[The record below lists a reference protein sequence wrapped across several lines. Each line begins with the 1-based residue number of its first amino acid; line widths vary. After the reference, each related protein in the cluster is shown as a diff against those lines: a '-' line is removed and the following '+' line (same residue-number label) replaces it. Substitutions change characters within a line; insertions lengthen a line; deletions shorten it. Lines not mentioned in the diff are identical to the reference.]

1 MASPWKYLGLKCGL
15 NSNLGA
21 KMMMN
26 KLILKLAAPVLMT
39 GVLLSGIQISVVN
52 AADVANSK
60 DAKETKVER
69 KTKRVP
75 TLRSKVYDQLSRA
88 QSLADAGKQAEAF
101 VVLDNVKS
109 KASSMN
115 SYEQAMMYNFYAFI
129 HYEAENYD
137 KAIKA
142 FENVVQQQPI
152 PETFEQATLFSLAQL
167 HMMRGNFDKTI
178 AKIEQ
183 WEVIQ
188 KNIYPS
194 KDIPAK
200 NLVLKAQ
207 AMYQKQDYLA
217 ASQYINAA
225 VLQIETNDLGF
236 QVDEQWY
243 VLQRAVYFELKQ
255 PENVKNVLLKLVKKF
270 EAPKYWLQLA
280 GMYGELQQEE
290 KQLAIM
296 EIAAQKSFIATGSDM
311 FNLAQLYYYHQ
322 MPYKA
327 AAVMQQAMD
336 AGKLP
341 EDERNLTFL
350 AQSWNVAKETQKAI
364 PVMLAAAKLSETGE
378 LYAQLGQMYL
388 NMDKWQQA
396 IASSQQAIEKGGL
409 RNEGMSHLVIG
420 MAQFNVG
427 EYNEA
432 LNQLAKAQEYDGSR
446 GMAKQW
452 SKFVEGE
459 RKQFATFASVGN

>member
-1 MASPWKYLGLKCGL
+1 MLI
-15 NSNLGA
+15 
-21 KMMMN
+21 N
-26 KLILKLAAPVLMT
+26 KIILKIVAPVLMT
-39 GVLLSGIQISVVN
+39 GVLVSGMQVSAVIAQEV
-52 AADVANSK
+52 
-60 DAKETKVER
+60 EVER

-88 QSLADAGKQAEAF
+88 QGLADAGDQAEAF
-101 VVLDNVKS
+101 EVLDNVKS

-115 SYEQAMMYNFYAFI
+115 SYELAMMYNFYAFI
-129 HYEAENYD
+129 HYEVENYD
-137 KAIKA
+137 QAIAA

-167 HMMRGNFDKTI
+167 HMMRGNYDKTI
-178 AKIEQ
+178 VKIEQ
-183 WEVIQ
+183 WEAIQ
-188 KNIYPS
+188 KNLYPS

-207 AMYQKQDYLA
+207 AMYQKQDYIA
-217 ASQYINAA
+217 ASKYINAA

-255 PENVKNVLLKLVKKF
+255 PENVKNVLLKLVKRF

-280 GMYGELQQEE
+280 GMYGELEQEE
-290 KQLAIM
+290 KQLAVM
-296 EIAAQKSFIATGSDM
+296 EIAEQKSFIATGSDM

-327 AAVMQQAMD
+327 AAIMQKAMD
-336 AGKLP
+336 VGKLP

-350 AQSWNVAKETQKAI
+350 AQSWNFAKETEKAI
-364 PVMLAAAKLSETGE
+364 PVMLAAAELSDSGE

-388 NMDKWQQA
+388 NMDKWKQA
-396 IASSQQAIEKGGL
+396 VAASQQALEKGGL

-420 MAQFNVG
+420 LAQFNVG

-446 GMAKQW
+446 GMAQQW

-459 RKQFATFASVGN
+459 RNQIATYASVGS

>member
-1 MASPWKYLGLKCGL
+1 MLI
-15 NSNLGA
+15 
-21 KMMMN
+21 N
-26 KLILKLAAPVLMT
+26 KIILKIVAPVLMT
-39 GVLLSGIQISVVN
+39 GVLVSGMQVSAVIAQEV
-52 AADVANSK
+52 
-60 DAKETKVER
+60 EVER

-88 QSLADAGKQAEAF
+88 QGLADAGDQAEAF
-101 VVLDNVKS
+101 EVLDNVKS
-109 KASSMN
+109 KAGSMN
-115 SYEQAMMYNFYAFI
+115 SYELAMMYNFYAFI
-129 HYEAENYD
+129 HYEVENYD
-137 KAIKA
+137 QAIAA

-167 HMMRGNFDKTI
+167 HMMRGNYDKTI
-178 AKIEQ
+178 VKIEQ
-183 WEVIQ
+183 WEAIQ
-188 KNIYPS
+188 KNLYPS

-207 AMYQKQDYLA
+207 AMYQKQDYIA
-217 ASQYINAA
+217 ASKYINAA

-255 PENVKNVLLKLVKKF
+255 PENVKNVLLKLVKRF

-280 GMYGELQQEE
+280 GMYGELEQEQ
-290 KQLAIM
+290 KQLAVM
-296 EIAAQKSFIATGSDM
+296 EIAEQKSFVATGSDM

-327 AAVMQQAMD
+327 AAIMQKAID
-336 AGKLP
+336 VGKLP
-341 EDERNLTFL
+341 ENERNLTFL
-350 AQSWNVAKETQKAI
+350 AQSWNLAKETEKAI

-388 NMDKWQQA
+388 NMDQWTQA
-396 IASSQQAIEKGGL
+396 ITTSQQAIEKGGL

-420 MAQFNVG
+420 LAQFNVG

-432 LNQLAKAQEYDGSR
+432 LNQLAKAQEYDSSR
-446 GMAKQW
+446 GMAQQW

-459 RKQFATFASVGN
+459 RKQIATYASVGS

>member
-1 MASPWKYLGLKCGL
+1 MTMS
-15 NSNLGA
+15 
-21 KMMMN
+21 
-26 KLILKLAAPVLMT
+26 KLLTKLAPVLLT
-39 GVLLSGIQISVVN
+39 GVLLSSVQVNVVN
-52 AADVANSK
+52 AQEAPLISEKTVQAV
-60 DAKETKVER
+60 ETVQVER

-88 QSLADAGKQAEAF
+88 QSLADAGNQVEAF
-101 VVLDNVKS
+101 EVLDQVKS
-109 KASSMN
+109 KHSSMN
-115 SYEQAMMYNFYAFI
+115 SYEQAMMYNFYGFI
-129 HYEAENYD
+129 HYAVENYD
-137 KAIKA
+137 QAIVA

-178 AKIEQ
+178 LKIEQ
-183 WEVIQ
+183 WETIQ
-188 KNIYPS
+188 NRLYPNT
-194 KDIPAK
+194 DMPAK

-207 AMYQKQDYLA
+207 AMYQKQDYA
-217 ASQYINAA
+217 ASSGYINAA
-225 VLQIETNDLGF
+225 VQQVETNDLGF

-255 PENVKNVLLKLVKKF
+255 PENVKNVLLKLVKNF

-280 GMYGELQQEE
+280 GMYAELGQEV
-290 KQLAIM
+290 KQLAVM
-296 EIAAQKSFIATGSDM
+296 EIAAQKSFVATGSDM

-327 AAVMQQAMD
+327 ATLMQKAMHE
-336 AGKLP
+336 GKLP

-350 AQSWNVAKETQKAI
+350 AQSWNLAKETQKAI
-364 PVMLAAAKLSETGE
+364 PAMLAAAKLSETGE

-396 IASSQQAIEKGGL
+396 IAASQQAIEKGGL
-409 RNEGMSHLVIG
+409 RNGGMSHLVIG

-432 LNQLAKAQEYDGSR
+432 LNQLAKAQEFDGSR

-459 RKQFATFASVGN
+459 RNQIATYASVGN

>member
-1 MASPWKYLGLKCGL
+1 MA
-15 NSNLGA
+15 
-21 KMMMN
+21 MN
-26 KLILKLAAPVLMT
+26 TLILKLVAPVLMT
-39 GVLLSGIQISVVN
+39 GVLLTSMQVSVVN
-52 AADVANSK
+52 AKGAQEA
-60 DAKETKVER
+60 KVER

-88 QSLADAGKQAEAF
+88 QTLADAGNQAEAF
-101 VVLDNVKS
+101 GVLDLVKS
-109 KASSMN
+109 KVSSMN
-115 SYEQAMMYNFYAFI
+115 SYEKAMMYNFYAFI

-137 KAIKA
+137 QAIAA

-167 HMMRGNFDKTI
+167 HMMRGNYDKTI
-178 AKIEQ
+178 ANIEK
-183 WEVIQ
+183 WELIQ
-188 KNIYPS
+188 KNLHPS

-207 AMYQKQDYLA
+207 AMYQKQDYAA
-217 ASQYINAA
+217 ASNYINAA

-280 GMYGELQQEE
+280 GMYGELEQEQ
-290 KQLAIM
+290 KQLAVM
-296 EIAAQKSFIATGSDM
+296 EIAEQKSFVATGSDM
-311 FNLAQLYYYHQ
+311 FNLSQLYYYHQ

-327 AAVMQQAMD
+327 AAIMQKAMD

-350 AQSWNVAKETQKAI
+350 AQSWNSAKETEKAI
-364 PVMLAAAKLSETGE
+364 PVMLAAAKLSESGE

-388 NMDKWQQA
+388 SMDKWEQA
-396 IASSQQAIEKGGL
+396 IAASQQAIEKGSL

-420 MAQFNVG
+420 MAKFNVG

-459 RKQFATFASVGN
+459 RKQFATYASVGS

>member
-1 MASPWKYLGLKCGL
+1 MA
-15 NSNLGA
+15 
-21 KMMMN
+21 MN
-26 KLILKLAAPVLMT
+26 KLLLKLAAPVLMT
-39 GVLLSGIQISVVN
+39 SVLLTSMQISVVN
-52 AADVANSK
+52 AKSAENAEEV
-60 DAKETKVER
+60 KVER

-88 QSLADAGKQAEAF
+88 QGLADAGNQTEAF
-101 VVLDNVKS
+101 AVLDNVKS

-115 SYEQAMMYNFYAFI
+115 SYEQAMMYNFYGFI

-137 KAIKA
+137 QAIEA

-167 HMMRGNFDKTI
+167 HMMRGNYEQTI

-183 WEVIQ
+183 WETIQ
-188 KNIYPS
+188 KTLYPN
-194 KDIPAK
+194 KAIPAK

-207 AMYQKQDYLA
+207 AMYQKQDYAA
-217 ASQYINAA
+217 ASDYINAA
-225 VLQIETNDLGF
+225 VEQVETNDLGF

-280 GMYGELQQEE
+280 GMYGELGQEE

-296 EIAAQKSFIATGSDM
+296 EIAEQQSYVATGSDM
-311 FNLAQLYYYHQ
+311 FTLAQLYYYHQ

-327 AAVMQQAMD
+327 AAVMQKAID
-336 AGKLP
+336 AGKLS

-350 AQSWNVAKETQKAI
+350 AQSWNLAKETDNAI
-364 PVMLAAAKLSETGE
+364 PVMLAAAKLSKTGE

-388 NMDKWQQA
+388 SMDKWELA
-396 IASSQQAIEKGGL
+396 IAASQQAIEKGGL

-420 MAQFNVG
+420 MAKFNVG

-432 LNQLAKAQEYDGSR
+432 LNQLAKAQQYDGSR
-446 GMAKQW
+446 GMAQQW

-459 RKQFATFASVGN
+459 RKQYATYASVGS

>member
-1 MASPWKYLGLKCGL
+1 MT
-15 NSNLGA
+15 
-21 KMMMN
+21 MN
-26 KLILKLAAPVLMT
+26 KLLLKLAVPVLFT
-39 GVLLSGIQISVVN
+39 GVLMSPLQVSSVN
-52 AADVANSK
+52 AQEIQA
-60 DAKETKVER
+60 ER

-75 TLRSKVYDQLSRA
+75 TLRSRVYDQLSRA
-88 QSLADAGKQAEAF
+88 QGLADAGNQAEAF
-101 VVLDNVKS
+101 AVLDNVKS

-115 SYEQAMMYNFYAFI
+115 SYEQAMMYNFYGFI
-129 HYEAENYD
+129 YYEAENYD
-137 KAIKA
+137 QAIQA

-167 HMMRGNFDKTI
+167 HMMRGNYDQAI

-188 KNIYPS
+188 KHLYPTQ
-194 KDIPAK
+194 DIPAK

-217 ASQYINAA
+217 ASKYINAA
-225 VLQIETNDLGF
+225 VEQVETNDLGF

-243 VLQRAVYFELKQ
+243 VLQRAIYFELKQ
-255 PENVKNVLLKLVKKF
+255 PEKVKDVLLKLVQKF

-280 GMYGELQQEE
+280 GMYGELGLEE

-296 EIAAQKSFIATGSDM
+296 EIAEQQSYIATGSDM

-322 MPYKA
+322 LPYKA
-327 AAVMQQAMD
+327 ALVMQKAID
-336 AGKLP
+336 AGKLA

-350 AQSWNVAKETQKAI
+350 AQSWSGAKETEKAI
-364 PVMLAAAKLSETGE
+364 PVMLAAAKLSATGE

-388 NMDKWQQA
+388 NMENWQQA
-396 IASSQQAIEKGGL
+396 IRASQQAIEKGGL

-420 MAQFNVG
+420 LAQFNVG

-432 LNQLAKAQEYDGSR
+432 LNQLAKAQQYDASR
-446 GMAKQW
+446 GMAQQW

-459 RKQFATFASVGN
+459 RKQFATIASVGS

>member
-1 MASPWKYLGLKCGL
+1 MAI
-15 NSNLGA
+15 
-21 KMMMN
+21 N
-26 KLILKLAAPVLMT
+26 KLILKLATPVLMT
-39 GVLLSGIQISVVN
+39 AVLLSGVQVSVVN
-52 AADVANSK
+52 AQEV
-60 DAKETKVER
+60 EVER

-88 QSLADAGKQAEAF
+88 QGLADAGNQAEAF
-101 VVLDNVKS
+101 DILDNVKS

-115 SYEQAMMYNFYAFI
+115 SYELAMMFNFYAFI

-137 KAIKA
+137 QAIAA
-142 FENVVQQQPI
+142 FENVVKQQPI
-152 PETFEQATLFSLAQL
+152 PETFEQTTLFSLAQL
-167 HMMRGNFDKTI
+167 HMMRGNYDKTI
-178 AKIEQ
+178 ANIEQ
-183 WEVIQ
+183 WEDIQ
-188 KNIYPS
+188 KTLYPS

-207 AMYQKQDYLA
+207 AMYQKQDYA
-217 ASQYINAA
+217 IASKYINAA
-225 VLQIETNDLGF
+225 VIQIETNDLGF

-280 GMYGELQQEE
+280 GMYGELEQEE
-290 KQLAIM
+290 KQLAVM
-296 EIAAQKSFIATGSDM
+296 EIAEQKSFIATGSDM

-327 AAVMQQAMD
+327 AAIMQKAID
-336 AGKLP
+336 VGKLP

-350 AQSWNVAKETQKAI
+350 AQSWNLAKETEKAI

-388 NMDKWQQA
+388 NMDQWTQA
-396 IASSQQAIEKGGL
+396 IATSQQAIEKGGL
-409 RNEGMSHLVIG
+409 RNEGMPHLVIG
-420 MAQFNVG
+420 LAQFNVG

-432 LNQLAKAQEYDGSR
+432 LTQLAKAQEFDSSR
-446 GMAKQW
+446 GMAQQW

-459 RKQFATFASVGN
+459 RKQVATYASVGS

>member
-1 MASPWKYLGLKCGL
+1 MA
-15 NSNLGA
+15 
-21 KMMMN
+21 MN
-26 KLILKLAAPVLMT
+26 KILLKLAAPVLMT
-39 GVLLSGIQISVVN
+39 SVLLTSMQISVVN
-52 AADVANSK
+52 AEDV
-60 DAKETKVER
+60 KVER

-88 QSLADAGKQAEAF
+88 QGLADAGNQAEAF
-101 VVLDNVKS
+101 EVLDKVNA

-115 SYEQAMMYNFYAFI
+115 SYEQAMMHNFYGFI

-137 KAIKA
+137 QAIAA
-142 FENVVQQQPI
+142 FENVVKQQPI

-167 HMMRGNFDKTI
+167 HMMRDNYDATI
-178 AKIEQ
+178 TKIEQ
-183 WEVIQ
+183 WEAIQ
-188 KNIYPS
+188 KNLYPT

-207 AMYQKQDYLA
+207 AMYQKQDYAA
-217 ASQYINAA
+217 ASEYINAA
-225 VLQIETNDLGF
+225 VEQVETNDLGF

-280 GMYGELQQEE
+280 GMYGELEQEE

-296 EIAAQKSFIATGSDM
+296 EIAEQQSYVATGSDM

-327 AAVMQQAMD
+327 AAVMQKAID
-336 AGKLP
+336 AGKLS

-350 AQSWNVAKETQKAI
+350 AQSWNSAKETEKAI
-364 PVMLAAAKLSETGE
+364 PVMLAAAKLSKTGE

-388 NMDKWQQA
+388 NMDKWNEA
-396 IASSQQAIEKGGL
+396 IAASQQAIEKGSL

-459 RKQFATFASVGN
+459 RKQYATYASVGS

>member
-1 MASPWKYLGLKCGL
+1 MT
-15 NSNLGA
+15 
-21 KMMMN
+21 MN
-26 KLILKLAAPVLMT
+26 KLLLKLATSVLMT
-39 GVLLSGIQISVVN
+39 GVLMSGIKVSVVN
-52 AADVANSK
+52 AQEVQ
-60 DAKETKVER
+60 VER

-88 QSLADAGKQAEAF
+88 QNLADAGQQSAAF
-101 VVLDNVKS
+101 EVLDNIKS
-109 KASSMN
+109 KSSSMN
-115 SYEQAMMYNFYAFI
+115 SYEQAMMYNFYGFI

-137 KAIKA
+137 QAIAA

-167 HMMRGNFDKTI
+167 HMMRGNFDETI

-188 KNIYPS
+188 KSLYPS

-207 AMYQKQDYLA
+207 AMYQKQDYAA
-217 ASQYINAA
+217 ASDYINAA
-225 VLQIETNDLGF
+225 VEQVEINDLGF

-280 GMYGELQQEE
+280 GMYGELGQEE

-296 EIAAQKSFIATGSDM
+296 EIAEQQSYVATGSDM

-322 MPYKA
+322 LPYKA
-327 AAVMQQAMD
+327 AAIMQKAMD
-336 AGKLP
+336 AGKLAQ
-341 EDERNLTFL
+341 DERNLTFL
-350 AQSWNVAKETQKAI
+350 AQSWNFAKETQKAI

-388 NMDKWQQA
+388 NMDKWEQA
-396 IASSQQAIEKGGL
+396 IAASQQAIEKGGL

-427 EYNEA
+427 EYNQA
-432 LNQLAKAQEYDGSR
+432 LTQLAKAQEFDGSR
-446 GMAKQW
+446 GMAQQW

-459 RKQFATFASVGN
+459 RKQYATFASVSS

>member
-1 MASPWKYLGLKCGL
+1 MA
-15 NSNLGA
+15 
-21 KMMMN
+21 MN
-26 KLILKLAAPVLMT
+26 TLILKLVAPVLMT
-39 GVLLSGIQISVVN
+39 GVLLTSMQVSIVN
-52 AADVANSK
+52 AKGAQEV
-60 DAKETKVER
+60 KVER

-88 QSLADAGKQAEAF
+88 QTLADAGNQAEAF
-101 VVLDNVKS
+101 GVLDLVKS
-109 KASSMN
+109 KVSSIN
-115 SYEQAMMYNFYAFI
+115 SYEKAMMYNFYAFI

-137 KAIKA
+137 QAIAA

-167 HMMRGNFDKTI
+167 HMMRGNYDKTI
-178 AKIEQ
+178 ANIEK

-188 KNIYPS
+188 KNLHPS

-207 AMYQKQDYLA
+207 AMYQKQDYAA
-217 ASQYINAA
+217 ASNYINAA

-280 GMYGELQQEE
+280 GMYGELEQEQ
-290 KQLAIM
+290 KQLAVM
-296 EIAAQKSFIATGSDM
+296 EIAEQKSFVATGSDM
-311 FNLAQLYYYHQ
+311 FNLSQLYYYHQ

-327 AAVMQQAMD
+327 AAIMQKAMD

-350 AQSWNVAKETQKAI
+350 AQSWNSAKETEKAI
-364 PVMLAAAKLSETGE
+364 PVMLAAAKLSESGE

-388 NMDKWQQA
+388 NMDKWEQA
-396 IASSQQAIEKGGL
+396 IAASQQAIEKGSL

-420 MAQFNVG
+420 MAKFNVG

-459 RKQFATFASVGN
+459 RKQFATYASVGS

>member
-1 MASPWKYLGLKCGL
+1 MANPWKYLGWKCGL
-15 NSNLGA
+15 NLNLGA
-21 KMMMN
+21 KMSMN
-26 KLILKLAAPVLMT
+26 KIILKLVVPVLMT
-39 GVLLSGIQISVVN
+39 GVLISGMQVSAVN
-52 AADVANSK
+52 AQEVV
-60 DAKETKVER
+60 VER

-88 QSLADAGKQAEAF
+88 QGLADAGNQAEAF
-101 VVLDNVKS
+101 EVLDNVKS
-109 KASSMN
+109 KAGSMN
-115 SYEQAMMYNFYAFI
+115 SYELAMMYNFYAFI
-129 HYEAENYD
+129 HYEVENYD
-137 KAIKA
+137 QAIAA

-167 HMMRGNFDKTI
+167 HMMRGNYDKTI
-178 AKIEQ
+178 VKIEQ
-183 WEVIQ
+183 WEAIQ
-188 KNIYPS
+188 KNLYPS

-207 AMYQKQDYLA
+207 AMYQKQDYAA
-217 ASQYINAA
+217 ASKYINAA

-255 PENVKNVLLKLVKKF
+255 PEDVKNVLLKLVKKF

-280 GMYGELQQEE
+280 GMYGELEQEQ
-290 KQLAIM
+290 KQLAVM
-296 EIAAQKSFIATGSDM
+296 EIAEQKSFIATGSDM

-322 MPYKA
+322 MPYKSA
-327 AAVMQQAMD
+327 AIMQKAMD

-350 AQSWNVAKETQKAI
+350 AQSWNFAKETEKAI
-364 PVMLAAAKLSETGE
+364 PVMLAAAELSDTGE

-388 NMDKWQQA
+388 NMDKWKQA
-396 IASSQQAIEKGGL
+396 VAASQQALEKGGL

-420 MAQFNVG
+420 LAQFNVG

-432 LNQLAKAQEYDGSR
+432 LNQLAKAQEYDSSR
-446 GMAKQW
+446 GMAQQW

-459 RKQFATFASVGN
+459 RKQFATYASVGS

>member
-1 MASPWKYLGLKCGL
+1 MAMHTIL
-15 NSNLGA
+15 
-21 KMMMN
+21 
-26 KLILKLAAPVLMT
+26 LKLAPVLMT
-39 GVLLSGIQISVVN
+39 GILLASVQVS
-52 AADVANSK
+52 AVQAEQS
-60 DAKETKVER
+60 TVER

-88 QSLADAGKQAEAF
+88 QSLADGGDQAAAF
-101 VVLDNVKS
+101 EVLDRVKS

-115 SYEQAMMYNFYAFI
+115 SYEQAMLYNFYGFI

-137 KAIKA
+137 QAIAA

-167 HMMRGNFDKTI
+167 HMMRGNFDKAIT
-178 AKIEQ
+178 KIEQ
-183 WEVIQ
+183 WENIQ
-188 KNIYPS
+188 KALHPT
-194 KDIPAK
+194 KEVPAK

-207 AMYQKQDYLA
+207 AMYQKQDYAA

-225 VLQIETNDLGF
+225 VTQVESNDLGF

-255 PENVKNVLLKLVKKF
+255 PEQVKDVLLKLVKKF

-280 GMYGELQQEE
+280 GMYGELGQEQ

-296 EIAAQKSFIATGSDM
+296 EIAQQKSFVATGADM

-327 AAVMQQAMD
+327 AAIMQEALD

-350 AQSWNVAKETQKAI
+350 AQSWNFAKETQKAI
-364 PVMLAAAKLSETGE
+364 PVMLAAAKLSATGD

-388 NMDKWQQA
+388 NMDNWEQA
-396 IASSQQAIEKGGL
+396 IAASQQALEKGDL
-409 RNEGMSHLVIG
+409 RNEGMSHLVMG

-427 EYNEA
+427 EYNQA
-432 LNQLAKAQEYDGSR
+432 LNQLAKAQEFNGSR
-446 GMAKQW
+446 SMAQQW
-452 SKFVEGE
+452 TKYVEGE
-459 RKQFATFASVGN
+459 RKQYATFVSVGS

>member
-1 MASPWKYLGLKCGL
+1 ML
-15 NSNLGA
+15 
-21 KMMMN
+21 MN
-26 KLILKLAAPVLMT
+26 KIILKIVAPVLMT
-39 GVLLSGIQISVVN
+39 GVLVSGMQVSAVIAQEV
-52 AADVANSK
+52 
-60 DAKETKVER
+60 EVER

-88 QSLADAGKQAEAF
+88 QGLADAGDQAEAF
-101 VVLDNVKS
+101 EVLDNVKS
-109 KASSMN
+109 KSSSMN
-115 SYEQAMMYNFYAFI
+115 SYELAMMYNFYAFI
-129 HYEAENYD
+129 HYEVENYD
-137 KAIKA
+137 QAIAA

-167 HMMRGNFDKTI
+167 HMMRGNYDKTI
-178 AKIEQ
+178 VKIEQ
-183 WEVIQ
+183 WEAIQ
-188 KNIYPS
+188 KNLYPS

-207 AMYQKQDYLA
+207 AMYQKQDYIA
-217 ASQYINAA
+217 ASKYINAA

-255 PENVKNVLLKLVKKF
+255 PENVKNVLLKLVKRF

-280 GMYGELQQEE
+280 GMYGELEQEE
-290 KQLAIM
+290 KQLAVM
-296 EIAAQKSFIATGSDM
+296 EIAEQKSFIATGSDM
-311 FNLAQLYYYHQ
+311 FNLAQLYFYHQ

-327 AAVMQQAMD
+327 AAIMQKAMD
-336 AGKLP
+336 VGKLP

-350 AQSWNVAKETQKAI
+350 AQSWNFAKETEKAI
-364 PVMLAAAKLSETGE
+364 PVMLAAAELSDSGE

-388 NMDKWQQA
+388 NMDKWKQA
-396 IASSQQAIEKGGL
+396 VAASQQALEKGGL

-420 MAQFNVG
+420 LAQFNVG

-446 GMAKQW
+446 GMAQQW

-459 RKQFATFASVGN
+459 RNQIATYASVGS

>member
-1 MASPWKYLGLKCGL
+1 ML
-15 NSNLGA
+15 
-21 KMMMN
+21 MN
-26 KLILKLAAPVLMT
+26 KIILKIVAPVLMT
-39 GVLLSGIQISVVN
+39 GVLVSGMQVSAVIAQEV
-52 AADVANSK
+52 
-60 DAKETKVER
+60 EVER

-75 TLRSKVYDQLSRA
+75 TLRAKVYDQLSRA
-88 QSLADAGKQAEAF
+88 QGLADAGDQAEAF
-101 VVLDNVKS
+101 EVLDNVKS

-115 SYEQAMMYNFYAFI
+115 SYELAMMYNFYAFI
-129 HYEAENYD
+129 HYEVENYD
-137 KAIKA
+137 QAIAA

-167 HMMRGNFDKTI
+167 HMMRGNYDKTI
-178 AKIEQ
+178 VKIEQ
-183 WEVIQ
+183 WEAIQ
-188 KNIYPS
+188 KNLYPS

-207 AMYQKQDYLA
+207 AMYQKQDYIA
-217 ASQYINAA
+217 ASKYINAA

-255 PENVKNVLLKLVKKF
+255 PENVKNVLLKLVKRF

-280 GMYGELQQEE
+280 GMYGELEQEE
-290 KQLAIM
+290 KQLAVM
-296 EIAAQKSFIATGSDM
+296 EIAEQKSFIATGSDM

-327 AAVMQQAMD
+327 AAIMQKAMD
-336 AGKLP
+336 VGKLP

-350 AQSWNVAKETQKAI
+350 AQSWNFAKETEKAI
-364 PVMLAAAKLSETGE
+364 PVMLAAAELSDSGE

-388 NMDKWQQA
+388 NMDKWKQA
-396 IASSQQAIEKGGL
+396 VDASQQALEKGGL

-420 MAQFNVG
+420 LAQFNVG

-446 GMAKQW
+446 GMAQQW

-459 RKQFATFASVGN
+459 RNQIATYASVGS

>member
-1 MASPWKYLGLKCGL
+1 MANPWKYQGWKCGL

-21 KMMMN
+21 KMAMN
-26 KLILKLAAPVLMT
+26 KILLKLAAPVLMT
-39 GVLLSGIQISVVN
+39 SVLLTSMQISVVN
-52 AADVANSK
+52 AEDV
-60 DAKETKVER
+60 KVER

-88 QSLADAGKQAEAF
+88 QGLADAGNQAEAF
-101 VVLDNVKS
+101 EVLDKVNA

-115 SYEQAMMYNFYAFI
+115 SYEQAMMHNFYGFI

-137 KAIKA
+137 QAIAA
-142 FENVVQQQPI
+142 FENVVKQQPI

-167 HMMRGNFDKTI
+167 HMMRGNYDATI
-178 AKIEQ
+178 TKIEQ
-183 WEVIQ
+183 WEAIQ
-188 KNIYPS
+188 KNLYPT

-207 AMYQKQDYLA
+207 AMYQKQDYAA
-217 ASQYINAA
+217 ASEYINAA
-225 VLQIETNDLGF
+225 VEQVETNDLGF

-280 GMYGELQQEE
+280 GMYGELEQEE

-296 EIAAQKSFIATGSDM
+296 EIAEQQSYVATGSDM

-327 AAVMQQAMD
+327 AAVMQKAID
-336 AGKLP
+336 AGKLS

-350 AQSWNVAKETQKAI
+350 AQSWNSAKETEKAI
-364 PVMLAAAKLSETGE
+364 PVMLAAAKLSKTGE

-388 NMDKWQQA
+388 NMDKWNEA
-396 IASSQQAIEKGGL
+396 IAASQQAIEKGSL

-459 RKQFATFASVGN
+459 RKQYATYASVGS

>member
-1 MASPWKYLGLKCGL
+1 ML
-15 NSNLGA
+15 
-21 KMMMN
+21 MN
-26 KLILKLAAPVLMT
+26 KIILKIVAPVLMT
-39 GVLLSGIQISVVN
+39 GVLVSGMQVSAVIAQEV
-52 AADVANSK
+52 
-60 DAKETKVER
+60 EVER

-75 TLRSKVYDQLSRA
+75 TLRAKVYDQLSRA
-88 QSLADAGKQAEAF
+88 QGLADAGDQAEAF
-101 VVLDNVKS
+101 EVLDNVKS

-115 SYEQAMMYNFYAFI
+115 SYELAMMYNFYAFI
-129 HYEAENYD
+129 HYEVENYD
-137 KAIKA
+137 QAIAA

-167 HMMRGNFDKTI
+167 HMMRGNYDKAI
-178 AKIEQ
+178 VKIEQ
-183 WEVIQ
+183 WEAIQ
-188 KNIYPS
+188 KNLYPS
-194 KDIPAK
+194 TDIPAK

-207 AMYQKQDYLA
+207 AMYQKQDYAA
-217 ASQYINAA
+217 ASKYINAA
-225 VLQIETNDLGF
+225 VLQVETNDLGF

-243 VLQRAVYFELKQ
+243 VLQRAIYFELKQ

-270 EAPKYWLQLA
+270 EAPKYWIQLA
-280 GMYGELQQEE
+280 GMYVELEQEQ
-290 KQLAIM
+290 KQLAVM
-296 EIAAQKSFIATGSDM
+296 EIAEQKSFIATGSDM

-327 AAVMQQAMD
+327 AAIMQKAMD
-336 AGKLP
+336 VGKLP

-350 AQSWNVAKETQKAI
+350 AQSWNFAKETEKAI
-364 PVMLAAAKLSETGE
+364 PVMLAAAELSDSGE

-388 NMDKWQQA
+388 NMDKWKQA
-396 IASSQQAIEKGGL
+396 VDASQQALEKGGL

-420 MAQFNVG
+420 LAQFNVG

-446 GMAKQW
+446 GMAQQW

-459 RKQFATFASVGN
+459 RNQIATYASVGS

>member
-1 MASPWKYLGLKCGL
+1 MAINQLLLK
-15 NSNLGA
+15 
-21 KMMMN
+21 
-26 KLILKLAAPVLMT
+26 IAAPVLMT
-39 GVLLSGIQISVVN
+39 SVLLSSMQVSVVN
-52 AADVANSK
+52 AQDGQ
-60 DAKETKVER
+60 VER
-69 KTKRVP
+69 ETKRVP

-88 QSLADAGKQAEAF
+88 QGLADGGNQTEAF
-101 VVLDNVKS
+101 KVLDNVKS

-115 SYEQAMMYNFYAFI
+115 SYEQAMMYNFYGFI

-137 KAIKA
+137 QAIGA
-142 FENVVQQQPI
+142 FENVVQQQPL

-167 HMMRGNFDKTI
+167 YMMRGNYDKTI
-178 AKIEQ
+178 SKIEQ
-183 WEVIQ
+183 WET
-188 KNIYPS
+188 IYKRLYPA

-207 AMYQKQDYLA
+207 AMYQKQDYAA
-217 ASQYINAA
+217 ASEYINAA
-225 VLQIETNDLGF
+225 VGQVETNNLGF

-255 PENVKNVLLKLVKKF
+255 PEKVKQVLLKLVKKF

-280 GMYGELQQEE
+280 GMYGELGQEE

-296 EIAAQKSFIATGSDM
+296 EIAEQKSFVATGSEM

-322 MPYKA
+322 LPYKA
-327 AAVMQQAMD
+327 AAIMQKAMD

-350 AQSWNVAKETQKAI
+350 AQSWSFAKETQKAI
-364 PVMLAAAKLSETGE
+364 PAMLAAAKLSETGE

-388 NMDKWQQA
+388 NMDKWDQA
-396 IASSQQAIEKGGL
+396 IAASQQALEKGGL

-427 EYNEA
+427 DYNQA
-432 LNQLAKAQEYDGSR
+432 LTQLAKAQEYDGSR
-446 GMAKQW
+446 GMAQQW

-459 RKQFATFASVGN
+459 RKQVASYTSSIGN

>member
-1 MASPWKYLGLKCGL
+1 ML
-15 NSNLGA
+15 
-21 KMMMN
+21 MN
-26 KLILKLAAPVLMT
+26 KIILKIVAPVLMT
-39 GVLLSGIQISVVN
+39 GLLVSGMQVSAVIAQDIV
-52 AADVANSK
+52 
-60 DAKETKVER
+60 VER

-75 TLRSKVYDQLSRA
+75 TLRAKVYDQLSRA
-88 QSLADAGKQAEAF
+88 QGLADAGDQAEAF
-101 VVLDNVKS
+101 EVLDNVKS

-115 SYEQAMMYNFYAFI
+115 SYELAMMYNFYAFI
-129 HYEAENYD
+129 HYEVENYD
-137 KAIKA
+137 QAIAA

-167 HMMRGNFDKTI
+167 HMMRGNYDKAI
-178 AKIEQ
+178 VKIEQ
-183 WEVIQ
+183 WEAIQ
-188 KNIYPS
+188 KNLYPS
-194 KDIPAK
+194 TDIPAK

-207 AMYQKQDYLA
+207 AMYQKQDYAA
-217 ASQYINAA
+217 ASKYINAA
-225 VLQIETNDLGF
+225 VLQVETNNLGF

-243 VLQRAVYFELKQ
+243 VLQRAIYFELKQ

-270 EAPKYWLQLA
+270 EAPKYWIQLA
-280 GMYGELQQEE
+280 GMYGELEQEQ
-290 KQLAIM
+290 KQLAVM
-296 EIAAQKSFIATGSDM
+296 EIAEQKSFIATGSDM

-327 AAVMQQAMD
+327 AAIMQKAMD
-336 AGKLP
+336 VGKLP

-350 AQSWNVAKETQKAI
+350 AQSWNFAKETEKAI
-364 PVMLAAAKLSETGE
+364 PVMLAAAELSDSGE

-388 NMDKWQQA
+388 NMDKWKQA
-396 IASSQQAIEKGGL
+396 VAASQQALEKGGL

-420 MAQFNVG
+420 LAQFNVG

-446 GMAKQW
+446 GMAQQW

-459 RKQFATFASVGN
+459 RNQIATYASVGS

>member
-1 MASPWKYLGLKCGL
+1 MTMS
-15 NSNLGA
+15 
-21 KMMMN
+21 
-26 KLILKLAAPVLMT
+26 KLLTKLAPVLLT
-39 GVLLSGIQISVVN
+39 GVLLSSVQVNVVN
-52 AADVANSK
+52 AQEAPLISEKTVQAVG
-60 DAKETKVER
+60 TVQVER

-88 QSLADAGKQAEAF
+88 QSLADAGNQVEAF
-101 VVLDNVKS
+101 EVLDQVKS
-109 KASSMN
+109 KHSSMN
-115 SYEQAMMYNFYAFI
+115 SYEQAMMYNFYGFI
-129 HYEAENYD
+129 HYAVENYD
-137 KAIKA
+137 QAIVA

-178 AKIEQ
+178 LKIEQ
-183 WEVIQ
+183 WDTIQ
-188 KNIYPS
+188 NRLYPNT
-194 KDIPAK
+194 DMPAK

-207 AMYQKQDYLA
+207 AMYQKQDYA
-217 ASQYINAA
+217 ASSGYINAA
-225 VLQIETNDLGF
+225 VQQVETNDLGF

-255 PENVKNVLLKLVKKF
+255 PENVKNVLLKLVKNF

-280 GMYGELQQEE
+280 GMYAELGQEV
-290 KQLAIM
+290 KQLAVM
-296 EIAAQKSFIATGSDM
+296 EIAAQKSFVATGSDM

-327 AAVMQQAMD
+327 ATLMQKAMHE
-336 AGKLP
+336 GKLP

-350 AQSWNVAKETQKAI
+350 AQSWNLAKETQKAI
-364 PVMLAAAKLSETGE
+364 PAMLAAAKLSETGE

-396 IASSQQAIEKGGL
+396 IAASQQAIEKGGL
-409 RNEGMSHLVIG
+409 RNGGMSHLVIG

-432 LNQLAKAQEYDGSR
+432 LNQLAKAQEFDGSR

-459 RKQFATFASVGN
+459 RNQIATYASVGN

>member
-1 MASPWKYLGLKCGL
+1 ML
-15 NSNLGA
+15 
-21 KMMMN
+21 MN
-26 KLILKLAAPVLMT
+26 KIILKIVAPVLMT
-39 GVLLSGIQISVVN
+39 GVLVSGIQVSAVIAQEV
-52 AADVANSK
+52 
-60 DAKETKVER
+60 EVER

-88 QSLADAGKQAEAF
+88 QGLADAGDQAEAF
-101 VVLDNVKS
+101 EVLDNVKS
-109 KASSMN
+109 KSSSMN
-115 SYEQAMMYNFYAFI
+115 SYELAMMYNFYAFI
-129 HYEAENYD
+129 HYEVENYD
-137 KAIKA
+137 QAIAA

-167 HMMRGNFDKTI
+167 HMMRGNYDKTI
-178 AKIEQ
+178 VKIEQ
-183 WEVIQ
+183 WEAIQ
-188 KNIYPS
+188 KNLYPS

-207 AMYQKQDYLA
+207 AMYQKQDYIA
-217 ASQYINAA
+217 ASKYINAA

-255 PENVKNVLLKLVKKF
+255 PENVKNVLLKLVKRF

-280 GMYGELQQEE
+280 GMYGELEQEE
-290 KQLAIM
+290 KQLAVM
-296 EIAAQKSFIATGSDM
+296 EIAEQKSFIATGSDM

-327 AAVMQQAMD
+327 AAIMQKAMD
-336 AGKLP
+336 VGKLP

-350 AQSWNVAKETQKAI
+350 AQSWNFAKETEKAI
-364 PVMLAAAKLSETGE
+364 PVMLAAAELSDSGE

-388 NMDKWQQA
+388 NMDKWKQA
-396 IASSQQAIEKGGL
+396 VAASQQALEKGGL

-420 MAQFNVG
+420 LAQFNVG

-446 GMAKQW
+446 GMAQQW

-459 RKQFATFASVGN
+459 RNQIATYASVGS

>member
-1 MASPWKYLGLKCGL
+1 MANPWQYLGWKCGL

-21 KMMMN
+21 KMAIN
-26 KLILKLAAPVLMT
+26 KLILKLATPVLMT
-39 GVLLSGIQISVVN
+39 AVLLSGVQVN
-52 AADVANSK
+52 FAN
-60 DAKETKVER
+60 AKEVEVER

-88 QSLADAGKQAEAF
+88 QGSADAGNQAEAF
-101 VVLDNVKS
+101 NILDNVKS

-115 SYEQAMMYNFYAFI
+115 SYELAMMYNFYAFI
-129 HYEAENYD
+129 HYEAEKYD
-137 KAIKA
+137 QAIAA

-167 HMMRGNFDKTI
+167 HMMRGNYDKTI

-188 KNIYPS
+188 KGLHPS

-207 AMYQKQDYLA
+207 AMYQKQDYA
-217 ASQYINAA
+217 TASEYINAA

-255 PENVKNVLLKLVKKF
+255 PENVKDVLLKLVKNF

-280 GMYGELQQEE
+280 GMYAELGQEE
-290 KQLAIM
+290 KQLAVM
-296 EIAAQKSFIATGSDM
+296 EIAAQKSFVASGSDM

-327 AAVMQQAMD
+327 AALMEKAMHE
-336 AGKLP
+336 GKLP

-350 AQSWNVAKETQKAI
+350 AQSWNLAKETEKAI
-364 PVMLAAAKLSETGE
+364 PVMLSAAKLSETGE

-388 NMDKWQQA
+388 NMDNWEQA
-396 IASSQQAIEKGGL
+396 IAASQQAIEKGGL
-409 RNEGMSHLVIG
+409 RNGGTPHLVIG
-420 MAQFNVG
+420 MSQFNVG

-459 RKQFATFASVGN
+459 RKQIATYASVGN

>member
-1 MASPWKYLGLKCGL
+1 MA
-15 NSNLGA
+15 
-21 KMMMN
+21 MH
-26 KLILKLAAPVLMT
+26 KLLLRLAAPVLMT
-39 GVLLSGIQISVVN
+39 SVLLTSIQTSVVN
-52 AADVANSK
+52 AEQV
-60 DAKETKVER
+60 KVER

-88 QSLADAGKQAEAF
+88 QGLADAGNQVEAF
-101 VVLDNVKS
+101 AVLDKVKS

-137 KAIKA
+137 QAIAA
-142 FENVVQQQPI
+142 FESVVQQQPI

-167 HMMRGNFDKTI
+167 HMMRGNYDKTI

-183 WEVIQ
+183 WEAIQ
-188 KNIYPS
+188 KSLYPT

-207 AMYQKQDYLA
+207 AMYQKQDYA
-217 ASQYINAA
+217 VASEYINAA
-225 VLQIETNDLGF
+225 VEQVESNNLGF

-280 GMYGELQQEE
+280 GMYGELEQEQ
-290 KQLAIM
+290 KQLAVM
-296 EIAAQKSFIATGSDM
+296 EIAEQKSFIASGSDM

-327 AAVMQQAMD
+327 AAVIQKAMD
-336 AGKLP
+336 AGKLI

-350 AQSWNVAKETQKAI
+350 GQSWNAAKETEKAI
-364 PVMLAAAKLSETGE
+364 PVMLAAAKLSKTGE

-388 NMDKWQQA
+388 NMDKWDLA
-396 IASSQQAIEKGGL
+396 ITASQQALEKGGL

-427 EYNEA
+427 AYNEA

-446 GMAKQW
+446 GMAQQW

-459 RKQFATFASVGN
+459 RKQYASFASVGS

>member
-1 MASPWKYLGLKCGL
+1 MANPWQYLGWKCGL

-21 KMMMN
+21 KMAIN
-26 KLILKLAAPVLMT
+26 KLILKLATPVLMT
-39 GVLLSGIQISVVN
+39 AVLVSGAQVSVVN
-52 AADVANSK
+52 AQEV
-60 DAKETKVER
+60 EVER

-88 QSLADAGKQAEAF
+88 QGLADAGNQAAAF
-101 VVLDNVKS
+101 DVLDNVKS

-129 HYEAENYD
+129 HYEAENHD
-137 KAIKA
+137 QAIEA
-142 FENVVQQQPI
+142 FENVVLQQPI

-167 HMMRGNFDKTI
+167 HMMRGNYDQTI
-178 AKIEQ
+178 TKIEQ
-183 WEVIQ
+183 WEAIQ
-188 KNIYPS
+188 KNLYPS

-207 AMYQKQDYLA
+207 AMYQKQDYAA
-217 ASQYINAA
+217 ASNYINAA

-255 PENVKNVLLKLVKKF
+255 PENVKNVLLKLVKQF

-280 GMYGELQQEE
+280 GMYGELEQEQ
-290 KQLAIM
+290 KQLAVM
-296 EIAAQKSFIATGSDM
+296 EIAEQKSFVATGSDM

-327 AAVMQQAMD
+327 AAIMQKAID
-336 AGKLP
+336 VGKLP
-341 EDERNLTFL
+341 ENERNLTFL
-350 AQSWNVAKETQKAI
+350 AQSWNLAKETEKAI

-388 NMDKWQQA
+388 NMDQWTQA
-396 IASSQQAIEKGGL
+396 ITTSQQAIEKGGL

-420 MAQFNVG
+420 LAQFNVG

-432 LNQLAKAQEYDGSR
+432 LNQLAKAQEYDSSR
-446 GMAKQW
+446 GMAQQW

-459 RKQFATFASVGN
+459 RKQIATYASVGS

>member
-1 MASPWKYLGLKCGL
+1 MANPCQYLGWKCGL

-21 KMMMN
+21 KMAIN
-26 KLILKLAAPVLMT
+26 KLILKLATPVLMT
-39 GVLLSGIQISVVN
+39 AVLLSGVQVSVVN
-52 AADVANSK
+52 AQEV
-60 DAKETKVER
+60 EVER

-88 QSLADAGKQAEAF
+88 QGLADAGNQAEAF
-101 VVLDNVKS
+101 DILDNVKS

-115 SYEQAMMYNFYAFI
+115 SYELAMMFNFYAFI

-137 KAIKA
+137 QAIAA
-142 FENVVQQQPI
+142 FENVVKQQPI

-167 HMMRGNFDKTI
+167 HMMRGNYDKTI
-178 AKIEQ
+178 ANIEQ
-183 WEVIQ
+183 WEDIQ
-188 KNIYPS
+188 KTLYPS

-207 AMYQKQDYLA
+207 AMYQKQDYA
-217 ASQYINAA
+217 IASKYINAA
-225 VLQIETNDLGF
+225 VIQIETNDLGF

-280 GMYGELQQEE
+280 GMYGELEQEE
-290 KQLAIM
+290 KQLAVM
-296 EIAAQKSFIATGSDM
+296 EIAEQKSFIATGSDM

-327 AAVMQQAMD
+327 AAIMQKAID
-336 AGKLP
+336 VGKLP

-350 AQSWNVAKETQKAI
+350 AQSWNLAKETEKAI

-388 NMDKWQQA
+388 NMDQWTQA
-396 IASSQQAIEKGGL
+396 IATSQQAIEKGGL
-409 RNEGMSHLVIG
+409 RNEGMPHLVIG
-420 MAQFNVG
+420 LAQFNVG

-432 LNQLAKAQEYDGSR
+432 LTQLAKAQEFDSSR
-446 GMAKQW
+446 GMAQQW

-459 RKQFATFASVGN
+459 RKQVATYASVGS

>member
-1 MASPWKYLGLKCGL
+1 
-15 NSNLGA
+15 
-21 KMMMN
+21 MN
-26 KLILKLAAPVLMT
+26 KIILKIVAPVLMT
-39 GVLLSGIQISVVN
+39 GVLVSGMQVSAVIAQEV
-52 AADVANSK
+52 
-60 DAKETKVER
+60 EVER

-75 TLRSKVYDQLSRA
+75 TLRAKVYDQLSRA
-88 QSLADAGKQAEAF
+88 QGLADAGDQAEAF
-101 VVLDNVKS
+101 EVLDNVKS
-109 KASSMN
+109 KSSSMN
-115 SYEQAMMYNFYAFI
+115 SYELAMMYNFYAFI
-129 HYEAENYD
+129 HYEVENYD
-137 KAIKA
+137 QAIAA

-167 HMMRGNFDKTI
+167 HMMRGNYDKTI
-178 AKIEQ
+178 VKIEQ
-183 WEVIQ
+183 WEAIQ
-188 KNIYPS
+188 KNLYPS

-207 AMYQKQDYLA
+207 AMYQKQDYIA
-217 ASQYINAA
+217 ASKYINAA

-255 PENVKNVLLKLVKKF
+255 PENVKNVLLKLVKRF

-280 GMYGELQQEE
+280 GMYGELEQEE
-290 KQLAIM
+290 KQLAVM
-296 EIAAQKSFIATGSDM
+296 EIAEQKSFIATGSDM

-327 AAVMQQAMD
+327 AAIMQKAMD
-336 AGKLP
+336 VGKLP

-350 AQSWNVAKETQKAI
+350 AQSWNFAKETEKAI
-364 PVMLAAAKLSETGE
+364 PVMLAAAELSDSGE

-388 NMDKWQQA
+388 NMDKWKQA
-396 IASSQQAIEKGGL
+396 VDASQQALEKGGL

-420 MAQFNVG
+420 LAQFNVG

-446 GMAKQW
+446 GMAQQW

-459 RKQFATFASVGN
+459 RNQIATYASVGS

>member
-1 MASPWKYLGLKCGL
+1 ML
-15 NSNLGA
+15 
-21 KMMMN
+21 MN
-26 KLILKLAAPVLMT
+26 KIILKIVAPVLMT
-39 GVLLSGIQISVVN
+39 GVLVSGMQVSAVIAQEV
-52 AADVANSK
+52 
-60 DAKETKVER
+60 EVER

-75 TLRSKVYDQLSRA
+75 TLRAKVYDQLSRA
-88 QSLADAGKQAEAF
+88 QGLADAGDQAEAF
-101 VVLDNVKS
+101 EVLDNVKS

-115 SYEQAMMYNFYAFI
+115 SYELAMMYNFYAFI
-129 HYEAENYD
+129 HYEVENYD
-137 KAIKA
+137 QAIAA

-167 HMMRGNFDKTI
+167 HMMRGNYDKTI
-178 AKIEQ
+178 VKIEQ
-183 WEVIQ
+183 WEAIQ
-188 KNIYPS
+188 KNLYPS

-207 AMYQKQDYLA
+207 AMYQKQDYIA
-217 ASQYINAA
+217 ASKYINAA

-243 VLQRAVYFELKQ
+243 VLQRAIYFELKQ

-270 EAPKYWLQLA
+270 EAPKYWIQLA
-280 GMYGELQQEE
+280 GMYGELEQEQ
-290 KQLAIM
+290 KQLAVM
-296 EIAAQKSFIATGSDM
+296 EIAEQKSFIATGSDM

-327 AAVMQQAMD
+327 AAIMQKAMD
-336 AGKLP
+336 VGKLP

-350 AQSWNVAKETQKAI
+350 AQSWNFAKETEKAI
-364 PVMLAAAKLSETGE
+364 PVMLAAAELSDSGE

-388 NMDKWQQA
+388 NMDKWKQA
-396 IASSQQAIEKGGL
+396 VDASQQALEKGGL

-420 MAQFNVG
+420 LAQFNVG

-446 GMAKQW
+446 GMAQQW

-459 RKQFATFASVGN
+459 RNQIATYASVGS